1 MPPIEFHW
9 SLQAGYPI
17 VTSLLGLPVLTALWM
32 LSFGRARRVAGPA
45 LAAALLQAG
54 LALDLYRRFDP
65 ELPAR
70 QFSEWRDLP
79 GPLDYHVGITA
90 PGQILIPGIALVGL
104 LLVLL
109 GIRAG
114 RRWKGR
120 RFAGLFALEAALVFL
135 VVGPKLL

>member
-1 MPPIEFHW
+1 MPPVEFHW

-17 VTSLLGLPVLTALWM
+17 VASLLGLPVLTALWM
-32 LSFGRARRVAGPA
+32 LGAGRARRLVGPA
-45 LAAALLQAG
+45 LAAALLQLG

-70 QFSEWRDLP
+70 QFAEWQDLP

-90 PGQILIPGIALVGL
+90 PGQILIPGIALLGL

-109 GIRAG
+109 GIRPG
-114 RRWKGR
+114 HRWTGR
-120 RFAGLFALEAALVFL
+120 RFAGLFALEAALLFL
-135 VVGPKLL
+135 IVGPRWF